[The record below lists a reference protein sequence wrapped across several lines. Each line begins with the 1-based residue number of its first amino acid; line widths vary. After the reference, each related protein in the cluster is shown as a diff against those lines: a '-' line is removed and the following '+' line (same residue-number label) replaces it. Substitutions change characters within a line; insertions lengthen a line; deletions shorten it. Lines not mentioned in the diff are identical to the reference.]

1 MAVTNLGTIVRNG
14 NLEKALSIF
23 KKRIKESG
31 ILEEYKNKQEYVK
44 PSVIKRKKRLDSA
57 YKEKKNSEKN
67 K

>member
-31 ILEEYKNKQEYVK
+31 ILEEYKAKQEYVK